1 MTPATLTIWELWM
14 TWLYKYSMQI
24 TKVMTIWHPC
34 KLCRVHYWPYLW
46 VQKQNLI
53 FDAKYQITILLGWGI
68 CYVNVTEYYFK
79 FLLRRRSIGL
89 VSRRQESTEI
99 AMVKKDN
106 LTKLLGVK
114 YVPNLELKIWVLLY
128 SLPIS
133 QMSKVSFSSIFNK
146 KVSKLWKHLVQA
158 TINHLYQ
165 KCNLPC
171 FRSVTSHVVIWVVCF
186 QMPHGWGCNFCR

>member
-1 MTPATLTIWELWM
+1 MTPPTLTIWELWM
-14 TWLYKYSMQI
+14 PWLYKYSMQI

-53 FDAKYQITILLGWGI
+53 FDAKYQIIILPGCGI

-89 VSRRQESTEI
+89 MSRRQESTEI

-106 LTKLLGVK
+106 
-114 YVPNLELKIWVLLY
+114 
-128 SLPIS
+128 LPIS

-171 FRSVTSHVVIWVVCF
+171 FRSVTSHVVIWVVSF